1 MNYIKTLYYDEKN
14 GKIKEKSGGFQMKYE
29 VINTP
34 LNKVRYTNY
43 EDYTVLV
50 NTEDYTFE
58 CYYKK
63 EKFAECK
70 LEGFYRNGEK
80 ETDFSEFPFC
90 FVRQGYKKTNNSQMS
105 LAFFD
110 KEPGSISMW
119 YETDIEPIHTVLI
132 KPSNN
137 GVAVELINSDG
148 LEVKVSGVICHSP
161 EDKDD
166 VFAVSVTRD
175 AFDVRSGIGPAIST
189 IDNAIYNRKLDKAVV
204 AGKSKKTKLS
214 YDKATD
220 EYRFT
225 GWATSEE
232 QYEIG
237 VKENIIATQY
247 HIKFKKKKKNATFST
262 PPVGWMTWYAVKFDA
277 SEETVLE
284 NARFQSE
291 HLKDFGANTIWVD
304 WEWYHDAIPSD
315 RTDGVNSLMPDPKK
329 YPNGMK
335 YLADKIRELGFAP
348 SIWIG
353 YTHEP
358 GPNKYTE
365 KYPEMV
371 LAEYHT
377 WCGYYFYDYTNPH
390 YLNEYLPEA
399 LGQVHDWGYDAV
411 KFDVLPSSMG
421 VNDMYHDRMYDPT
434 QSTYEAY
441 RNMLKKTREVLGKD
455 MYMLSCSGAT
465 QPSVLWAS
473 DIFDA
478 ARIGDDIFTW
488 EENIKNLG
496 RIQEFY
502 PLHNIQMHVDADNV
516 VVREEFNNIEQAKS
530 RVVSISLL
538 GLPFTFG
545 DDFKV
550 LDEARVDLLKR
561 SLPIIDM
568 HPMDLTPA
576 NFNKEDML
584 INLNIVK
591 DYEEYQVSGV
601 FNMKETADKRVVK
614 FDEDLHLADGKYL
627 VYDYFRNKFLGICE
641 NEIELDFVPYEVR
654 VLALRPFKGVP
665 QVVSTSRHIT
675 QGAAE
680 IKDMTFDGNTIKI
693 TSDLVANDE
702 YTVSVYIPDG
712 YSVADQTGFTNVT
725 KDGNIAR
732 FTFVP
737 SETKEYSFDISFEK

>member
-1 MNYIKTLYYDEKN
+1 MKN
-14 GKIKEKSGGFQMKYE
+14 E

-34 LNKVRYTNY
+34 TNKIRHTNY
-43 EDYTVLV
+43 EDYTILF

-58 CYYKK
+58 AYYKK
-63 EKFAECK
+63 EKFVECK
-70 LEGFYRNGEK
+70 LEGFYKNGEK
-80 ETDFSEFPFC
+80 AADFSDFAYC
-90 FVRQGYKKTNNSQMS
+90 LVRQGYKKTNNSQIS

-110 KEPGSISMW
+110 EVPNINMW
-119 YETDIEPIHTVLI
+119 YEADKEPVYTILL
-132 KPSNN
+132 KPSNYN
-137 GVAVELINSDG
+137 VAVEVMKADG
-148 LEVKVSGVICHSP
+148 VEVKVSGVICHAS

-166 VFAVSVTRD
+166 VFAISVGREVR
-175 AFDVRSGIGPAIST
+175 DVRSGIGAAIST
-189 IDNAIYNRKLDKAVV
+189 IDNAIYNRRLDRAVV
-204 AGKSKKTKLS
+204 VGEPKKTKLS
-214 YDKATD
+214 YDKANG
-220 EYRFT
+220 EYCFE
-225 GWATSEE
+225 AYADSENE
-232 QYEIG
+232 LEMG
-237 VKENIIATQY
+237 VKEDILAKEY
-247 HIKFKKKKKNATFST
+247 HIKFNPINKNATFSK

-284 NARFQSE
+284 NAKFQAE
-291 HLKDFGANTIWVD
+291 KLKDYGANTIWVD
-304 WEWYHDAIPSD
+304 WEWYHKDIPAE
-315 RTDGVNSLMPDPKK
+315 RTDGVNSLMCDPVM

-335 YLADKIRELGFAP
+335 YVADKIRELGFVP

-353 YTHEP
+353 YVHEP

-399 LGQVHDWGYDAV
+399 LNQVHEWGYDAV
-411 KFDVLPSSMG
+411 KFDVLPSSMM
-421 VNDMYHDRMYDPT
+421 VNDTYHDRMYDPT
-434 QSTYEAY
+434 QTTYEAY

-502 PLHNIQMHVDADNV
+502 PLHNIQLHVDADNV
-516 VVREEFNNIEQAKS
+516 VIREEFNNIEQAKS
-530 RVVSISLL
+530 RAVSISLL

-550 LDEARVDLLKR
+550 LDEERVDILR
-561 SLPIIDM
+561 RALPIIDM
-568 HPMDLTPA
+568 HPMDLAPA
-576 NFNKEDML
+576 DFNTEDML

-591 DYEEYQVSGV
+591 DYESYTVSGV
-601 FNMKETADKRVVK
+601 FNLKETAEKRTVK
-614 FDEDLHLADGKYL
+614 LDEDLHLADGGYL
-627 VYDYFRNKFLGICE
+627 VYDYFRNEFLGIFDK
-641 NEIELDFVPYEVR
+641 EIELDFVPYEVR
-654 VLALRPFKGVP
+654 VLAVRPYKAVP

-680 IKDMTFDGNTIKI
+680 IKAMSYENGTIKL
-693 TSDLVANDE
+693 TSDLVKNDE

-712 YSVADQTGFTNVT
+712 YSITDQTGFSNVSRN
-725 KDGNIAR
+725 GNILR
-732 FTFVP
+732 LTFVP
-737 SETKEYSFDISFEK
+737 EETKEYSFTISFTK

>member
-1 MNYIKTLYYDEKN
+1 MP
-14 GKIKEKSGGFQMKYE
+14 
-29 VINTP
+29 NTP
-34 LNKVRYTNY
+34 LSKKRYTNY
-43 EDYTVLV
+43 EDYTIIFDSE
-50 NTEDYTFE
+50 TYEFE

-63 EKFAECK
+63 EKFADCK
-70 LEGFYRNGEK
+70 IEGFYKDGKK
-80 ETDFSEFPFC
+80 EIDFSDFAFC
-90 FVRQGYKKTNNSQMS
+90 HVKQGYKKTNNSQIS
-105 LAFFD
+105 LDFYD
-110 KEPGSISMW
+110 HVPNIDMW
-119 YETDIEPIHTVLI
+119 YYADAEPVYTILL
-132 KPSNN
+132 KPSNYN
-137 GVAVELINSDG
+137 VAVEIQKGEG
-148 LEVKVSGVICHSP
+148 LEVKVSGVICHAP

-166 VFAVSVTRD
+166 VFAVSVDRD
-175 AFDVRSGIGPAIST
+175 VKDVRSGIGAAIST

-204 AGKSKKTKLS
+204 AGKIKKTKLS
-214 YDKATD
+214 YNKETD
-220 EYRFT
+220 EYSFT
-225 GWATSEE
+225 GWATEEE

-237 VKENIIATQY
+237 VKENILADKY
-247 HIKFKKKKKNATFST
+247 HIKFNPINKNATFSK

-284 NARFQSE
+284 NAKFQSE
-291 HLKDFGANTIWVD
+291 VLKDFGANTIWVD
-304 WEWYHDAIPSD
+304 WEWYHKAIPAE
-315 RTDGVNSLMPDPKK
+315 RTDGVNSLMCDPVM

-335 YLADKIRELGFAP
+335 YVADEIRKLGLVP

-353 YTHEP
+353 FVHEP

-365 KYPEMV
+365 KYPDIV

-399 LGQVHDWGYDAV
+399 LNQVHEWGYEAV
-411 KFDVLPSSMG
+411 KFDVLPSSTL
-421 VNDMYHDRMYDPT
+421 VNDMFHDRMYDPT
-434 QSTYEAY
+434 QTTYEAY

-455 MYMLSCSGAT
+455 MYMLSCSGAY

-488 EENIKNLG
+488 KENITNLG

-502 PLHNIQMHVDADNV
+502 PLHNIQLHVDADNV
-516 VVREEFNNIEQAKS
+516 VIREEFNNIEQAKS
-530 RVVSISLL
+530 RAVSISLL

-550 LDEARVDLLKR
+550 LDEERVDILKR
-561 SLPIIDM
+561 ALPIIDM

-576 NFNKEDML
+576 IFNREDML

-614 FDEDLHLADGKYL
+614 FDEDLHLEDGKYL
-627 VYDYFRNKFLGICE
+627 VYDYFRNEFLGIFDK
-641 NEIELDFVPYEVR
+641 EIELDFVPYEVR

-680 IKDMTFDGNTIKI
+680 IKDMSFDGNTIKL

-702 YTVSVYIPDG
+702 YTVSVYVPDG
-712 YSVADQTGFTNVT
+712 YSVLNQAGFTNVT
-725 KDGNIAR
+725 RSGNIAR

-737 SETKEYSFDISFEK
+737 SETTEYSFEISFEK

>member
-1 MNYIKTLYYDEKN
+1 ME
-14 GKIKEKSGGFQMKYE
+14 
-29 VINTP
+29 NTP
-34 LNKVRYTNY
+34 LSKKRYTNY
-43 EDYTVLV
+43 EDYTIIFDSE
-50 NTEDYTFE
+50 TYEFE

-63 EKFAECK
+63 EKFVDCK
-70 LEGFYRNGEK
+70 IEGFYKDGKK
-80 ETDFSEFPFC
+80 EIDFSEFAYC
-90 FVRQGYKKTNNSQMS
+90 KILNGYKKTNNSQ
-105 LAFFD
+105 LALSFYDHVPEFD
-110 KEPGSISMW
+110 YWDCTESKPVCV
-119 YETDIEPIHTVLI
+119 VLL
-132 KPSNN
+132 KPSNYN
-137 GVAVELINSDG
+137 VAVEIQQGEG
-148 LEVKVSGVICHSP
+148 LEVKVSGVICHAP

-166 VFAVSVTRD
+166 VFAVTVDRD
-175 AFDVRSGIGPAIST
+175 VFDVRSGIGPAIST

-204 AGKSKKTKLS
+204 AGESKKTKLS

-220 EYRFT
+220 EYSFV
-225 GWATSEE
+225 GWATDKK
-232 QYEIG
+232 QYEIS
-237 VKENIIATQY
+237 VKEDILATQY
-247 HIKFKKKKKNATFST
+247 HIKFNPINKNSTFST

-277 SEETVLE
+277 SEDTVLE
-284 NARFQSE
+284 NARFQAE

-304 WEWYHDAIPSD
+304 WERYHDNIPCE
-315 RTDGVNSLMPDPKK
+315 RTDGVNSLMCDPKK

-335 YLADKIRELGFAP
+335 HLADKIRELGFVP

-365 KYPEMV
+365 KYPEIV
-371 LAEYHT
+371 LAEFYT

-399 LGQVHDWGYDAV
+399 LNQVHEWGYDAV
-411 KFDVLPSSMG
+411 KFDVLPSSLL
-421 VNDMYHDRMYDPT
+421 VNDRYHDRMYDPT
-434 QSTYEAY
+434 QTTYEAF
-441 RNMLKKTREVLGKD
+441 RNMIKKTREVLGKD
-455 MYMLSCSGAT
+455 MYMLSCSGAY

-488 EENIKNLG
+488 EENITNLG

-502 PLHNIQMHVDADNV
+502 PLHNIQLHVDADNV
-516 VVREEFNNIEQAKS
+516 VIREEFNDIEQAKS
-530 RVVSISLL
+530 RAVSISLL

-550 LDEARVDLLKR
+550 LDEARVDILKR
-561 SLPIIDM
+561 ALPIIDM

-576 NFNKEDML
+576 KFNREDML

-614 FDEDLHLADGKYL
+614 FDDDLHLADGKYL
-627 VYDYFRNKFLGICE
+627 VYDYFRNEFLGICE

-654 VLALRPFKGVP
+654 VLALRPFKAVP

-680 IKDMTFDGNTIKI
+680 IKDMAFENNAISI
-693 TSDLVANDE
+693 TADLVANDS
-702 YTVSVYIPDG
+702 YTVSVYVPDG
-712 YSVADQTGFTNVT
+712 YSIANQTGFTNVT
-725 KDGNIAR
+725 RNGNIAR

-737 SETKEYSFDISFEK
+737 SETKEYSFCISFEK

>member
-1 MNYIKTLYYDEKN
+1 MN
-14 GKIKEKSGGFQMKYE
+14 YE

-34 LNKVRYTNY
+34 TNKIRRTNY
-43 EDYTVLV
+43 EDYTVLY

-58 CYYKK
+58 AYYKK
-63 EKFAECK
+63 EKYAECK
-70 LEGFYRNGEK
+70 LEGFYKNGEK
-80 ETDFSEFPFC
+80 IKDFSEFAYC
-90 FVRQGYKKTNNSQMS
+90 HVKQGYKKTNNSQIS
-105 LAFFD
+105 IDFFD
-110 KEPGSISMW
+110 EEPNIDKW
-119 YETDIEPIHTVLI
+119 YFADRDPAYTILL
-132 KPSNN
+132 KPSNYN
-137 GVAVELINSDG
+137 VAVELQRADG
-148 LEVKVSGVICHSP
+148 VEVKVSGVICHKP

-166 VFAVSVTRD
+166 VFAVTVDRD
-175 AFDVRSGIGPAIST
+175 VFDVRSGIGPAIST
-189 IDNAIYNRKLDKAVV
+189 IDNAIYNRKLDRAVV
-204 AGKSKKTKLS
+204 AGESKKTKLS
-214 YDKATD
+214 YDKAND
-220 EYRFT
+220 EYSFV
-225 GWATSEE
+225 GWVTEDA

-237 VKENIIATQY
+237 VKENILADKF
-247 HIKFKKKKKNATFST
+247 HIKFNPINKNATFKT

-277 SEETVLE
+277 SEKTVLE
-284 NARFQSE
+284 NARFQAE
-291 HLKDFGANTIWVD
+291 KLKDYGANTIWVD

-315 RTDGVNSLMPDPKK
+315 RTDGVNSLMCDPVM

-335 YLADKIRELGFAP
+335 YVADEIRKLGLVP

-353 YTHEP
+353 FTHEP

-399 LGQVHDWGYDAV
+399 LNQVHEWGYDAV
-411 KFDVLPSSMG
+411 KFDVLPSSML
-421 VNDMYHDRMYDPT
+421 VNDMFYDRMYDPT
-434 QSTYEAY
+434 QTTYEAY
-441 RNMLKKTREVLGKD
+441 RNMLLKTREVLGKD

-502 PLHNIQMHVDADNV
+502 PLHNVQLHVDADNV
-516 VVREEFNNIEQAKS
+516 VIREEFNNFEQAKS
-530 RVVSISLL
+530 RAVSISLL

-550 LDEARVDLLKR
+550 LDDARVDLLRR

-568 HPMDLTPA
+568 HPMDLKPA
-576 NFNKEDML
+576 DFNNEDML
-584 INLNIVK
+584 INLNVSK
-591 DYEEYQVSGV
+591 DYEEYTVSGV
-601 FNMKETADKRVVK
+601 FNLKDSDESRVIDIDK
-614 FDEDLHLADGKYL
+614 DLHLAEGKYL
-627 VYDYFRNKFLGICE
+627 VYDYFRNEFLGIFDK
-641 NEIELDFVPYEVR
+641 EINLDLVPYEVR
-654 VLALRPFKGVP
+654 VLALRPYTARP

-680 IKDMTFDGNTIKI
+680 IKAMAFENNTISI
-693 TSDLVANDE
+693 TADLVANDRL
-702 YTVSVYIPDG
+702 YKFRLFYCC
-712 YSVADQTGFTNVT
+712 
-725 KDGNIAR
+725 K
-732 FTFVP
+732 
-737 SETKEYSFDISFEK
+737 

>member
-1 MNYIKTLYYDEKN
+1 MP
-14 GKIKEKSGGFQMKYE
+14 
-29 VINTP
+29 NTP
-34 LNKVRYTNY
+34 ISKKRYTNY
-43 EDYTVLV
+43 QDYTLMFD
-50 NTEDYTFE
+50 TETYQYE
-58 CYYKK
+58 AYYKK
-63 EKFAECK
+63 EKYAEGK
-70 LEGFYRNGEK
+70 IEGFYKNGEK
-80 ETDFSEFPFC
+80 EIDFSEFAYTKIS
-90 FVRQGYKKTNNSQMS
+90 QNYSKLKNSAIS
-105 LAFFD
+105 IRFFD
-110 KEPGSISMW
+110 HIPEFDKWNVTES
-119 YETDIEPIHTVLI
+119 
-132 KPSNN
+132 KPVYTLNVN
-137 GVAVELINSDG
+137 ATAKNIFVDVIGDA
-148 LEVKVSGVICHSP
+148 EVKVTGVVLYAP

-166 VFAVSVTRD
+166 VFAVSFDRDVT
-175 AFDVRSGIGPAIST
+175 DVRSGIGPAIST

-204 AGKSKKTKLS
+204 AGKPKKTKIS
-214 YDKATD
+214 YDKSTD
-220 EYRFT
+220 EYSFF
-225 GWATSEE
+225 GWASEKE
-232 QYEIG
+232 PYEIC
-237 VKENIIATQY
+237 VRENILADEYLINFNP
-247 HIKFKKKKKNATFST
+247 INKNATFSK
-262 PPVGWMTWYAVKFDA
+262 PPVGWMTWYAVMFDA

-284 NARFQSE
+284 NARFQAE

-304 WEWYHDAIPSD
+304 WEWYHDEIPCK
-315 RTDGVNSLMPDPKK
+315 RTDGVNSLMPDSKK

-335 YLADKIRELGFAP
+335 YLSDKIRELGFIP
-348 SIWIG
+348 SLWIG

-371 LAEYHT
+371 LAEYHA

-399 LGQVHDWGYDAV
+399 LGNVEKWGYDAV
-411 KFDVLPSSMG
+411 KFDVLPSSMM
-421 VNDMYHDRMYDPT
+421 VNDIYHDRMYDPT

-441 RNMLKKTREVLGKD
+441 RNVIKKTREILGKD
-455 MYMLSCSGAT
+455 VYMLSCSGFT

-502 PLHNIQMHVDADNV
+502 PLHNVQMHVDADNV
-516 VVREEFNNIEQAKS
+516 VIREEYNNIEQAKS

-576 NFNKEDML
+576 NFNEEDML

-614 FDEDLHLADGKYL
+614 FDEDLHLTDGKYL
-627 VYDYFRNKFLGICE
+627 VYDYFRNEFFGICE

-654 VLALRPFKGVP
+654 VLAIRPYKEVP

-680 IKDMTFDGNTIKI
+680 IKDMSFENNTISI
-693 TSDLVANDE
+693 TADLVANDE
-702 YTVSVYIPDG
+702 YTVSVYVPDG
-712 YSVADQTGFTNVT
+712 YTLKGQSGFDSAVC
-725 KDGNIAR
+725 DGNIAR
-732 FTFVP
+732 LTFMP
-737 SETKEYSFDISFEK
+737 SETTDYSFTISFEK

>member
-1 MNYIKTLYYDEKN
+1 
-14 GKIKEKSGGFQMKYE
+14 MKYE

-34 LNKVRYTNY
+34 TNKIRHTNY
-43 EDYTVLV
+43 EDYTILF

-58 CYYKK
+58 AYYKK

-70 LEGFYRNGEK
+70 LEGFYKNGEK
-80 ETDFSEFPFC
+80 VADCSDFAYC
-90 FVRQGYKKTNNSQMS
+90 LVRQGYKKTNNSQIS

-110 KEPGSISMW
+110 QVPNINMW
-119 YETDIEPIHTVLI
+119 YEADREPVHTILL
-132 KPSNN
+132 KASDYN
-137 GVAVELINSDG
+137 VAVELLKANG
-148 LEVKVSGVICHSP
+148 VEVKVSGVICHKP

-166 VFAVSVTRD
+166 VFSVSVDRD
-175 AFDVRSGIGPAIST
+175 VKDVRSGIGPAIST
-189 IDNAIYNRKLDKAVV
+189 IDNAIYNRKTDKAVV
-204 AGKSKKTKLS
+204 AGKIKKTKLS
-214 YDKATD
+214 YNRETDK
-220 EYRFT
+220 YSFT
-225 GWATSEE
+225 GWATEEE

-237 VKENIIATQY
+237 VKENILADKY
-247 HIKFKKKKKNATFST
+247 HIKFNPINKNATFST

-284 NARFQSE
+284 NAKFQAE
-291 HLKDFGANTIWVD
+291 VLKDYGANTIWVD
-304 WEWYHDAIPSD
+304 WEWYHDSIPAEY
-315 RTDGVNSLMPDPKK
+315 TNGVNTFMCDPKS

-335 YLADKIRELGFAP
+335 YVADEIRKLGLVP

-353 YTHEP
+353 FVHEP

-365 KYPEMV
+365 KYPEIV
-371 LAEYHT
+371 LAEYYT

-399 LGQVHDWGYDAV
+399 LNQVHEWGYEAV
-411 KFDVLPSSMG
+411 KFDVLPSSMM
-421 VNDMYHDRMYDPT
+421 VNDMFHDRMYDPT
-434 QSTYEAY
+434 QTTYEAY

-502 PLHNIQMHVDADNV
+502 PLHNIQLHVDADNV
-516 VVREEFNNIEQAKS
+516 VIREEFNNIEQAKS
-530 RVVSISLL
+530 RAVSVSLL

-550 LDEARVDLLKR
+550 LDEERVDILKR
-561 SLPIIDM
+561 ALPIIDM
-568 HPMDLTPA
+568 HPMDMKA
-576 NFNKEDML
+576 ADFNSEDMI
-584 INLNIVK
+584 INLNISK
-591 DYEEYQVSGV
+591 DYEEYTVTGV
-601 FNMKETADKRVVK
+601 FNLKDTADKRVVK
-614 FDEDLHLADGKYL
+614 IDEDLHLADGNYL
-627 VYDYFRNKFLGICE
+627 VYDYFRDEFLGIFDK
-641 NEIELDFVPYEVR
+641 EIELDLVPFEVR
-654 VLALRPFKGVP
+654 VLALRPFKGIP

-680 IKDMTFDGNTIKI
+680 IKDMSFDGNTLKI
-693 TSDLVANDE
+693 TSDLVANDS
-702 YTVSVYIPDG
+702 YTVSVHIPDG
-712 YSVADQTGFTNVT
+712 YSIANQNGFENVT
-725 KDGNIAR
+725 RNGNIAR
-732 FTFVP
+732 FTVVP
-737 SETKEYSFDISFEK
+737 SETKEYSFSISFE